1 MVQASTTMA
10 RLEALLADA
19 RVPEGRDAAA
29 VSFCELLVSSYGGG
43 PRHAVSRVEMDA
55 VPGLLGEIVR
65 ALGVERVDR
74 AARLGDVPAPLRH
87 WLIGLGAEPG
97 SLART
102 RTPKGDLEVHSGE
115 AKVAGLS
122 ELVARIELLRF
133 VDGRLEI
140 DARVAPTALFGD
152 VTFAVDVAGR
162 LTELAPT
169 GEYAGFELFGHL
181 FADGA
186 HLHAMCEGLPEAGAG
201 DIALMA
207 LCDLGGAECGVR
219 MRLEYGLYSRLSTA
233 KLRYWRAGGLKFVA
247 HGTSVGFSRQSR
259 SRLIADETMLVAGL
273 LVSPNAENRSAGL
286 TRLAYR
292 CTGRYFRKHP
302 AWLTHDKMYST
313 GDNGEYMYRYL
324 DEHRD
329 RFVPYYAVNSD
340 APAVPDLRA
349 RGYRLV
355 HPGTLWHRLVYL
367 HAEVLFTTHAN
378 PAAYNGM
385 AGPSGVSY
393 RDLFPERVVCIQHG
407 LTMQDIARIAH
418 RSLAG
423 TERYYCASRH
433 EVDNL
438 SLPEYG
444 YSPDQLVLT
453 GLPRFDGLHSTPK
466 RRLLVAPTWSPETA
480 GAREGLTERRPASDE
495 FTGTAFFRLYSGML
509 TDPQLLACARET
521 GYRIDFAMHPYLA
534 ANAAAVSERVSGAT
548 GDGEAAGPIVRVLV
562 PGVDVPY
569 ETLLE
574 ESDLMVTDFS
584 GVQYDFAYMGKPVVY
599 FHPDEV
605 PSNYRHGAMDYETMG
620 FGEVAKTVGDLVE
633 LLCEYMRRDC
643 AVSDLYKARIDSFFE
658 YRDDCNRAR
667 ILADLVGYVGRER
680 SR

>member
-1 MVQASTTMA
+1 VDQASTTMA
-10 RLEALLADA
+10 RLDALLVDA
-19 RVPEGRDAAA
+19 QVQEGRDAAA
-29 VSFCELLVSSYGGG
+29 TSLCELLSSSYGGG
-43 PRHAVSRVEMDA
+43 PRYAVSRLEMDSVA
-55 VPGLLGEIVR
+55 GRLSQIVR

-74 AARLGDVPAPLRH
+74 AARSGDVAAPLRH
-87 WLIGLGAEPG
+87 WLVGLASEPG
-97 SLART
+97 SLQRV
-102 RTPKGDLEVHSGE
+102 RTPKGDLEVLSGGVR
-115 AKVAGLS
+115 VAALS
-122 ELVARIELLRF
+122 ELVARIELMRF

-140 DARVAPTALFGD
+140 DARVAPTSLFGD
-152 VTFAVDVAGR
+152 VAFAAEVAGR
-162 LTELAPT
+162 RIALRPT
-169 GEYAGFELFGHL
+169 GEYAGFELFGHV
-181 FADGA
+181 FADGV
-186 HLHAMCEGLPEAGAG
+186 HLRAVCDGLQDAGAG
-201 DIALMA
+201 DVALVA
-207 LCDLGGAECGVR
+207 TGENEDAACSAP

-247 HGTSVGFSRQSR
+247 RDTSVGFSRQSR
-259 SRLIADETMLVAGL
+259 LRLLADETMLVAGL
-273 LVSPNAENRSAGL
+273 LVSPNAENRSAAL
-286 TRLAYR
+286 TRIAYR
-292 CTGRYFRKHP
+292 CSGWYFRRHP

-324 DEHRD
+324 DEHRAG
-329 RFVPYYAVNSD
+329 FVPYYAVNAD
-340 APAVPDLRA
+340 APAVLDLRA

-355 HPGTLWHRLVYL
+355 HPGTLRHRLVYL

-407 LTMQDIARIAH
+407 LTMQDIARIMH

-423 TERYYCASRH
+423 IQRYYCASRH
-433 EVDNL
+433 EVANL

-444 YSPDQLVLT
+444 YAPEQLVLT
-453 GLPRFDGLHSTPK
+453 GLPRFDGLRNSPK
-466 RRLLVAPTWSPETA
+466 RRLLLAPTWSPETA
-480 GAREGLTERRPASDE
+480 GARTGLTERRPASEE
-495 FTGTAFFRLYSGML
+495 FAATPFFRIYAELL
-509 TDPQLLACARET
+509 TDSRLLSCARDT
-521 GYRIDFAMHPYLA
+521 GYRIDFALHPYLA
-534 ANAAAVSERVSGAT
+534 ANAAAVSERLSA
-548 GDGEAAGPIVRVLV
+548 GDREAGGQDALVRVVV
-562 PGVDVPY
+562 PGVDASY

-620 FGEVAKTVGDLVE
+620 FGEIATTTRELVT
-633 LLCEYMRRDC
+633 LMCDYMRRDC
-643 AVSDLYKARIDSFFE
+643 AVPDLYKARIDSFFE

-667 ILADLVGYVGRER
+667 ILADLMSHIGREL